1 MISFRHLCTEGCPA
15 VNSSADS
22 AIPTTKT
29 LKEELESLNN
39 LINSAIL
46 CLSSLSF
53 IESNSSMSRRIL
65 KSLILLHT
73 HEGDCILSASPIRS
87 VHSVYPNPLNVTLL
101 VLFFVEIEISTP
113 HLSKTSSNIVENESD
128 LEQRLTTSSFPAIFM
143 SLLDAILA
151 SELFPTPLSP
161 NNKTC

>member
-1 MISFRHLCTEGCPA
+1 M
-15 VNSSADS
+15 
-22 AIPTTKT
+22 
-29 LKEELESLNN
+29 
-39 LINSAIL
+39 
-46 CLSSLSF
+46 
-53 IESNSSMSRRIL
+53 
-65 KSLILLHT
+65 
-73 HEGDCILSASPIRS
+73 
-87 VHSVYPNPLNVTLL
+87 NVTLL

>member
-113 HLSKTSSNIVENESD
+113 HLSKTSSNMEKCDISNNFREVI
-128 LEQRLTTSSFPAIFM
+128 IF
-143 SLLDAILA
+143 
-151 SELFPTPLSP
+151 
-161 NNKTC
+161 K